1 MSRRRNVSIS
11 ANEGPAMTDGLTDG
25 LTETVLNTLRQI
37 PDYPKPGILF
47 QDITPVLRD
56 GPLFRRVVDAMAA
69 PFGNAAVTHVLGI
82 EARGFILG
90 GAVATA
96 MGAGFVPAR
105 KPGKLPWESVT
116 EAYALEYG
124 TDALEAHRDAL
135 PPGARVLVV
144 DDVLATG
151 GTARAAGRLARA
163 LRGQLVGWSFMLE
176 ITGLQGRR
184 QLDDAE
190 CRVLV
195 AV

>member
-1 MSRRRNVSIS
+1 MS
-11 ANEGPAMTDGLTDG
+11 DGLA
-25 LTETVLNTLRQI
+25 ETVLQTLRPI

-56 GPLFRRVVDAMAA
+56 AGLFSRVVEAMAA
-69 PFGNAAVTHVLGI
+69 PFRDARVTHVIGI

-90 GAVATA
+90 GAVAA
-96 MGAGFVPAR
+96 GLGAGFVPAR
-105 KPGKLPWESVT
+105 KPGKLPWECVR

-135 PPGARVLVV
+135 PSGARVLVV

-151 GTARAAGRLARA
+151 GTARAAGRLARGLGA
-163 LRGQLVGWSFMLE
+163 ELIGWSFLLEIGFLSGRGQL
-176 ITGLQGRR
+176 TGA
-184 QLDDAE
+184 D
-190 CRVLV
+190 CRVLA